1 MSLSLVAQWAHPPVG
16 RRMVGDQETAP
27 GPDQGPWSLP
37 PAPQPHITPPLGKAK
52 GISEAGTSAPQPRTL
67 RPPPPQILSH
77 RRGPHHPS
85 PLRPTPGRRSAGQ
98 SISPPA
104 AALTTRGKV
113 RKVIPSPCDPMLVAE
128 AGQQRAGDP
137 RPPPQ
142 CARAG
147 WGGRQRCQRP
157 GSPEKS
163 SAPACALLLNI
174 HHKG

>member
-1 MSLSLVAQWAHPPVG
+1 M
-16 RRMVGDQETAP
+16 
-27 GPDQGPWSLP
+27 
-37 PAPQPHITPPLGKAK
+37 
-52 GISEAGTSAPQPRTL
+52 
-67 RPPPPQILSH
+67 
-77 RRGPHHPS
+77 
-85 PLRPTPGRRSAGQ
+85 GQ

-113 RKVIPSPCDPMLVAE
+113 RKVIPSPCDPMPVAE

-137 RPPPQ
+137 PSSSAVRPG
-142 CARAG
+142 RL
-147 WGGRQRCQRP
+147 GGRQRCQRP

>member
-52 GISEAGTSAPQPRTL
+52 GISEAGTSAPQPRTP
-67 RPPPPQILSH
+67 RPPPPKS
-77 RRGPHHPS
+77 S
-85 PLRPTPGRRSAGQ
+85 PT
-98 SISPPA
+98 
-104 AALTTRGKV
+104 
-113 RKVIPSPCDPMLVAE
+113 
-128 AGQQRAGDP
+128 AGDPVIRPLSGQPQGGDRPDRASHLPLLLSRREAKSEKLSPAPATPCWWQRPGSSGQATP